1 MCPSAGPGQ
10 IYEIGQYPCMTD
22 MGPAWAPNKNNSSK
36 PLYKHSI
43 VKRVLV
49 FKR

>member
-22 MGPAWAPNKNNSSK
+22 MGPWAPNKNNSSK
-36 PLYKHSI
+36 PLNKHSI